1 MRNQDSVD
9 VFRAYCNDC
18 DWTFERRL
26 NEADLSK
33 AINEEIGES
42 VTRNHEFNCGENGPK
57 APGVIEQ
64 DVEELK
70 LEAEQAVV
78 ADD

>member
-1 MRNQDSVD
+1 MSDQDSVE
-9 VFRAYCNDC
+9 VFRASCGDC

-26 NEADLSK
+26 DEAGLSK
-33 AINEEIGES
+33 ATNEEIGES

-57 APGVIEQ
+57 PPGVIEQ
-64 DVEELK
+64 DIEQVEP
-70 LEAEQAVV
+70 EQAVI